1 MAKSEAP
8 KTSKLVFTASNGDEV
23 TVSVAD
29 DKVDN
34 RVAGGMFAKPAAR
47 RSSTSS

>member
-8 KTSKLVFTASNGDEV
+8 KTTKLTWGDGDNVV

-29 DKVDN
+29 EKVD
-34 RVAGGMFAKPAAR
+34 RLVAGGQFKAATR
-47 RSSTSS
+47 RTSKTD

>member
-8 KTSKLVFTASNGDEV
+8 KTTKMVYTAGNGDEV

-29 DKVDN
+29 DKVDS
-34 RVAGGMFAKPAAR
+34 RLGSGMFAK
-47 RSSTSS
+47 SSTRRASSSS